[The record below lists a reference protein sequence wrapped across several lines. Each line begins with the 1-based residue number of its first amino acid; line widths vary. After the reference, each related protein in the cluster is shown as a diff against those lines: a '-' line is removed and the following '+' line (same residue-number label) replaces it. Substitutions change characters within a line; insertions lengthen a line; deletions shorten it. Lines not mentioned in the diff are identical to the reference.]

1 MKSKFYEQSFV
12 GIILAALVLSISMFS
27 LGYLFG
33 NFSAK
38 ETEKEYSKPVS
49 AIVDGEEMPVI
60 SVKMHGN
67 YAEIVTDGDEKI
79 VVSTRNLVI
88 YEDEKYYNG
97 EK

>member
-38 ETEKEYSKPVS
+38 ETEKEYPEPVS

-60 SVKMHGN
+60 SVKTHGN
-67 YAEIVTDGDEKI
+67 YAEVVTDGDERI
-79 VVSTRNLVI
+79 VISTKNLVI

-97 EK
+97 EE